1 MIYTFPEFSALAGIL
16 FYYPGL
22 GKNMKL
28 HHIGVVVPNIQN
40 SLGDLKKYMTF
51 QSISLPTPVG
61 SRKVNVCFLKIGEP
75 FLELIEP
82 ASPDSSIAEFASNGG
97 GIHHLCFEVNDIQ
110 KEVDVMASKGATVL
124 VEPVK
129 GFDERRI
136 AFVDLNMKN
145 TKCGLIEFIEIHK

>member
-1 MIYTFPEFSALAGIL
+1 
-16 FYYPGL
+16 
-22 GKNMKL
+22 MKL

-40 SLGDLKKYMTF
+40 SLGDLKKYMNF
-51 QSISLPTPVG
+51 QSISFPTPVG

-82 ASPDSSIAEFASNGG
+82 SSPDSSIAEFASSGG
-97 GIHHLCFEVNDIQ
+97 GIHHLCFEVDDIQ
-110 KEVDVMASKGATVL
+110 KEVDSMASKGATVL

-145 TKCGLIEFIEIHK
+145 TKCGLIEFLETRS